1 MTDPCRGRD
10 RLRELLDAVTDA
22 ANTDVPDMA
31 RSSHASEFHF
41 SREVRR
47 LTGEPPA
54 ALRRRVMLERAAW
67 RLQRGESVSAV
78 AATEGWSSPEVFSRA
93 FRRTYGVPPS
103 QAADVHF
110 RVPAPNGLH
119 FHPPQSLWL
128 DAAPDGDQPAISTL
142 MIAHDIADTGYLI
155 DTAAQL
161 TAQQWITE
169 IAPGQT
175 VLDWDGPEP
184 SVGAV
189 LGAIVWTKEVWLA
202 TIEGRD
208 FPSRVP
214 TRPPDVHARALAAHH
229 HGVAARWRATI
240 SEYASAGR
248 LGDTVIDALC
258 DPPESFQLHGIV
270 AHVLTYSAHRRE
282 LVRAMLAELG
292 VKTSSGDPLQWMRGT

>member
-1 MTDPCRGRD
+1 M
-10 RLRELLDAVTDA
+10 
-22 ANTDVPDMA
+22 
-31 RSSHASEFHF
+31 
-41 SREVRR
+41 
-47 LTGEPPA
+47 
-54 ALRRRVMLERAAW
+54 
-67 RLQRGESVSAV
+67 
-78 AATEGWSSPEVFSRA
+78 
-93 FRRTYGVPPS
+93 
-103 QAADVHF
+103 
-110 RVPAPNGLH
+110 
-119 FHPPQSLWL
+119 
-128 DAAPDGDQPAISTL
+128 
-142 MIAHDIADTGYLI
+142 
-155 DTAAQL
+155 
-161 TAQQWITE
+161 
-169 IAPGQT
+169 
-175 VLDWDGPEP
+175 
-184 SVGAV
+184 
-189 LGAIVWTKEVWLA
+189 WLA